1 MAGHDKQKQTA
12 GRLPMGGRPF
22 PAGRRGR
29 ALMHYRLANGRDM
42 DALIDFIDMVFSMV
56 RVPHDFEAILPK
68 VYGPGR
74 RRPEI
79 HVIAEDDEGRLCGC
93 LGMMTYPLR
102 VAGRTLRVGY
112 LGSMAVHP
120 RARGQGVMGE
130 LLRRQIAR
138 AQVLGLDLLALGGQ
152 RQRYGFSGF
161 ENGGI
166 AFGYSVRQANVRH
179 AMADVDAS
187 ALTLHDAVEADVPL
201 LHALYDAQIVAGAR
215 SEADFLTIL
224 GSYGHRTVT
233 VERDGEPVGYLCVSG
248 DGLAVDELVTA
259 SPSLILPTVK
269 RYAQQQK
276 APVLHIAA
284 APHDVALNRLLAP
297 ICESDAITPCC
308 MLRVLRPERVLDA
321 YMRLRNSL
329 VPMESG
335 QLVLGWEGLGAYR
348 LSVEAGETAVEATN
362 LPPDISLPGRAMHSL
377 LFAGNRYAAPETQN
391 ALVRSWLP
399 LPVYI
404 PVPDRF

>member
-1 MAGHDKQKQTA
+1 MI
-12 GRLPMGGRPF
+12 
-22 PAGRRGR
+22 
-29 ALMHYRLANGRDM
+29 HYRLANDSDM
-42 DALIDFIDMVFSMV
+42 DALIDFIDMIFSMV
-56 RVPHDFEAILPK
+56 RVPHDFAAMLPK
-68 VYGPGR
+68 VYGPGSR
-74 RRPEI
+74 KPEI
-79 HVIAEDDEGRLCGC
+79 HVLAEDDAGRLCGC
-93 LGMMTYPLR
+93 LGMLTYPLR

-120 RARGQGVMGE
+120 RARGQGVMGG
-130 LLRRQIAR
+130 LLRRQIER
-138 AQVLGLDLLALGGQ
+138 AQELGLDLLALGGQ

-161 ENGGI
+161 ETGGI
-166 AFGYSVRQANVRH
+166 AYGYSLRQANVRH
-179 AMADVDAS
+179 ALADTDVS
-187 ALTLHDAVEADVPL
+187 GITLRDAVEADAPR

-224 GSYGHRTVT
+224 RSYGHRAVT
-233 VERDGEPVGYLCVSG
+233 VERGGEPVGYLCVSG

-259 SPSLILPTVK
+259 SPSLILPAVK
-269 RYAQQQK
+269 RYALHTG

-284 APHDVALNRLLAP
+284 APHDVALNRQLAP

-329 VPMESG
+329 SPLQGG

-348 LSVEAGETAVEATN
+348 LCVEAGQIAVEATD
-362 LPPDISLPGRAMHSL
+362 LPPDIALTGRDMHRL
-377 LFAGNRYAAPETQN
+377 LFAGNRFAAPQTGN
-391 ALVRSWLP
+391 DLARSWLP

-404 PVPDRF
+404 PEPDSF